1 MNYHYSVKVLAS
13 GRLDLFVA
21 ARISILVCLVN
32 RNFIIMSGHKNGKSW
47 QITFYCKKETA
58 FFRKWVIKAIKERYR
73 SLFLIIFC
81 CRTSWSSTQKQLR
94 LQVLIVVF
102 SVLKLQA
109 FICSSN
115 SFNNLFSL
123 GNKFCF
129 IWALY
134 PYLQHES
141 FLYFAGV
148 SLKLISPRVL

>member
-1 MNYHYSVKVLAS
+1 MSYHYRVKVLAS

-81 CRTSWSSTQKQLR
+81 CRTS
-94 LQVLIVVF
+94 
-102 SVLKLQA
+102 
-109 FICSSN
+109 
-115 SFNNLFSL
+115 
-123 GNKFCF
+123 
-129 IWALY
+129 
-134 PYLQHES
+134 
-141 FLYFAGV
+141 
-148 SLKLISPRVL
+148 